1 MFFSKE
7 FLRKFILTSP
17 LLIITGLGVFA
28 VVRNT
33 ASLESLKP
41 YASTTVQTK
50 TRGEQLQ
57 SELITIRGTGIR
69 PSQLLRARGKFLLIV
84 DNRSG
89 LEKVDL
95 RIDGVAGNRVR
106 EATVHRTK
114 LDWQTLLD
122 LHPGDY
128 VLTEASHPDWV
139 CHIKI
144 TN

>member
-57 SELITIRGTGIR
+57 
-69 PSQLLRARGKFLLIV
+69 
-84 DNRSG
+84 
-89 LEKVDL
+89 
-95 RIDGVAGNRVR
+95 
-106 EATVHRTK
+106 
-114 LDWQTLLD
+114 
-122 LHPGDY
+122 
-128 VLTEASHPDWV
+128 
-139 CHIKI
+139 
-144 TN
+144 